1 MTAGTRTL
9 LASGLAVAGATYV
22 IRQCRMPVGLLGRLV
37 LYLMNHTHA
46 NLTSWG
52 LEHVVVPRDAV
63 ALDIGCG
70 GGRTVQRLADMAD
83 QGKVFGIDYAE
94 TAVSAASALN
104 ATGIASGRVDIQQA
118 TVSQLPFTPN
128 TFHLVT
134 AIETHHYWPNHVHDL
149 REIYRVLK
157 PGGSLVLIA
166 EAFRGQRFDA
176 LNGLTMKFLGARY
189 LTAGEHSKLLEDAG
203 YLGVQVAV
211 DRKRGWLC
219 VSGRKP
225 PEA

>member
-22 IRQCRMPVGLLGRLV
+22 IRQCRMPTGLLGRVV
-37 LYLMNHTHA
+37 LYLMNQTHA
-46 NLTSWG
+46 KLTSWG
-52 LEHVVVPRDAV
+52 LEHVLVPREAV
-63 ALDIGCG
+63 VLDIGCG

-94 TAVSAASALN
+94 TSVAAARALN
-104 ATGIASGRVDIQQA
+104 AAGIASGRVEIQQA
-118 TVSQLPFTPN
+118 TVSQLPFANN

-134 AIETHHYWPNHVHDL
+134 AIETHYYWPDHLQDL

-157 PGGSLVLIA
+157 PGASLLLLA

-176 LNGLTMKFLGARY
+176 VNGLTMKFLGARY
-189 LTAGEHSKLLEDAG
+189 LTAAEHSKLLEDAG

-219 VSGRKP
+219 VSGKKP